1 MNHKGIKLFGYIP
14 SDVGFRYSSHL
25 AVESSSTAFHN
36 EDISQVEVEVR
47 FAVVLELC
55 QEQFCKINMCEKE
68 NLDVSSKALNNL
80 VGVSN
85 DLAENKKQ

>member
-1 MNHKGIKLFGYIP
+1 M
-14 SDVGFRYSSHL
+14 
-25 AVESSSTAFHN
+25 
-36 EDISQVEVEVR
+36 
-47 FAVVLELC
+47 
-55 QEQFCKINMCEKE
+55 NMCEKE